1 MDRIRISCNNI
12 DELKEQP
19 DFKLA
24 VQLSRLLNV
33 IRANQRQYLRIN
45 NDDDPANVRD
55 RLELILYHGAII
67 FESVKTLLCYSKQL
81 KRLNSWINNIV
92 EVQKIQREFNN
103 NQSFTQKYLK
113 PIRNEILFH
122 YDIDIIGRILEDYP
136 LAQNAIFAEAK
147 SERALDLAFVLAD
160 ELLINLVIQNI
171 EEESTESEKWG
182 YFEEKLLDISNDL
195 SNLLYD
201 FVIELLGEHLYIEE
215 RRG

>member
-1 MDRIRISCNNI
+1 MDRIRIACNNI
-12 DELKEQP
+12 DKLKKQR

-33 IRANQRQYLRIN
+33 IRAKQRQYLRIN

-67 FESVKTLLCYSKQL
+67 FEPVKTILCYSKQL

-92 EVQKIQREFNN
+92 AVQRIQREFNN
-103 NQSFTQKYLK
+103 NNSFTQKYLK

-147 SERALDLAFVLAD
+147 SERTLDLAFVLAD

-171 EEESTESEKWG
+171 EEEITESEK
-182 YFEEKLLDISNDL
+182 
-195 SNLLYD
+195 
-201 FVIELLGEHLYIEE
+201 
-215 RRG
+215 